1 MAEEAKKEE
10 APKKGGK
17 GGMLLTIIAA
27 VVGIALGGG
36 AVFLLGGGSK
46 AKAETTESAEK
57 GKKGEKGEKKKGEK
71 KAEHA
76 EKKAEGGHGGEGGE
90 AGPPPTNV
98 VPFDP
103 FLVNLAD
110 QGGQRYLKVTL
121 RVVTTDPETG
131 AEIKN
136 DELTK
141 ARIRDR
147 VISSLTSKMYQDI
160 STPAGK
166 EQLRQELVKE
176 MNGVL
181 PEDSVEE
188 VLFVEFAV
196 Q

>member
-10 APKKGGK
+10 APKKSGK
-17 GGMLLTIIAA
+17 GGMLFAIIAA

-71 KAEHA
+71 KAE
-76 EKKAEGGHGGEGGE
+76 KKAEGGGHGGEGGE
-90 AGPPPTNV
+90 GGGPPPTNV

-131 AEIKN
+131 TEIKN

-147 VISSLTSKMYQDI
+147 VISALTSKMYQDI